1 MKEVANEM
9 VSVWTRNILTSSKG
23 LLNKVGGTK
32 SCRQAKRGQVTHLRY
47 WIERPLALSWEI
59 RYSNVNESKDG
70 GLKNVVYNGLITD
83 SKGIKL
89 M

>member
-9 VSVWTRNILTSSKG
+9 VSVRTCNILTSSKE

-47 WIERPLALSWEI
+47 
-59 RYSNVNESKDG
+59 
-70 GLKNVVYNGLITD
+70 
-83 SKGIKL
+83 
-89 M
+89 